1 MRITLNLATRP
12 YANLGPALKRLR
24 IAMAVLAVAA
34 IGLGFGLRAIDQQAE
49 EARATEDR
57 VQKKIDAVNRERQ
70 GYISRMR
77 EPSNAQLLTQVGT
90 LNQLFDEKTFSW
102 TLAMEDLETV
112 LPGGVMVTSID
123 PSRDPKTGR
132 ITLKMRV
139 VGPRDHADDLVENL
153 EHSKHFLLPHIV
165 DESTDSNTSGNQHLE
180 PVSASN
186 RFTFEILADYNPAAP
201 EEVRKPKAPEEKPEE
216 MKVQPGPKPQPK
228 PLAKPQDLVRP
239 ALPAMTNPPVPM
251 VPRAQAPLPPSAVQP
266 IPNAPGAMRAPMG
279 PNGPLQRRPGMP
291 PGPPPNPNPNPNAG
305 GPQ

>member
-34 IGLGFGLRAIDQQAE
+34 IGLGFGLRAIDQQAK

-57 VQKKIDAVNRERQ
+57 VQRQIDAINQERQ
-70 GYISRMR
+70 GYTNRMH
-77 EPSNAQLLTQVGT
+77 EPANAQLLTQVGT

-112 LPGGVMVTSID
+112 LPGGVQVTSID
-123 PSRDPKTGR
+123 PMRDPKTGR

-153 EHSKHFLLPHIV
+153 ERSKHFLQPHIV
-165 DESTDSNTSGNQHLE
+165 DESTESNSSANQHLE

-186 RFTFEILADYNPAAP
+186 RFTFEILAEYNAAA
-201 EEVRKPKAPEEKPEE
+201 EEIRTEKESREQKQQTE
-216 MKVQPGPKPQPK
+216 MKQEKKAQNAVGRPGQNTPK
-228 PLAKPQDLVRP
+228 PL
-239 ALPAMTNPPVPM
+239 
-251 VPRAQAPLPPSAVQP
+251 
-266 IPNAPGAMRAPMG
+266 PGAMRGPLPLGQRPSRPMG
-279 PNGPLQRRPGMP
+279 SPGPL
-291 PGPPPNPNPNPNAG
+291 PNSNAG
-305 GPQ
+305 GPR